1 MKTIVQI
8 SDTHFGRINYD
19 VIEHLREA
27 VIASKPDLLVV
38 SGDLTQRA
46 RSHEF
51 QEARKFLDSL
61 PKPQIVVPGN
71 HDVPLHN
78 IFTRFFSPLKKYK
91 KFITDDLRP
100 FYADEEIAVMGINT
114 ARSLTVK
121 GGRINEGQV
130 AAIRERFC
138 GLTDSV
144 LKAVVTHHPF
154 DVPEGF
160 DEGDIVGRSRMAMQ
174 FVAECG
180 VDLFLA
186 GHIHIGHMGDTARR
200 YNVGAGPPGA
210 DRTGGHRHFDPQPR
224 AYQFVQCDRIRPPR
238 PDHQKAGLA
247 ARSKG
252 VCRGRDKSLSS
263 FRPGLA
269 AQRNVLS
276 PLIYLFCVAKREGI
290 ICK

>member
-27 VIASKPDLLVV
+27 VIAAGPDLLVV

-61 PKPQIVVPGN
+61 PKPQIIVPGN

-78 IFTRFFSPLKKYK
+78 IFSRFFSPLKKYK

-138 GLTDSV
+138 GLKDEV

-160 DEGDIVGRSRMAMQ
+160 DEGDIVGRARMAMQ

-186 GHIHIGHMGDTARR
+186 GHIHIGHTGDTAKR
-200 YNVGAGPPGA
+200 YNVGAGRPALIVQAGTA
-210 DRTGGHRHFDPQPR
+210 TSTRSRGHTNSFNVIEFDHPNLTIKRLDWQP
-224 AYQFVQCDRIRPPR
+224 D
-238 PDHQKAGLA
+238 QKAFTVVETKAYLHSDKGWQ
-247 ARSKG
+247 RS
-252 VCRGRDKSLSS
+252 DI
-263 FRPGLA
+263 P
-269 AQRNVLS
+269 
-276 PLIYLFCVAKREGI
+276 
-290 ICK
+290 